1 VQGEISPVVIG
12 CESDEDDVEYVEDGE
27 DEEVV
32 DVREEESM
40 DCDVVSVSECASEG
54 CGVGVG
60 VIEVNEGANEVR
72 EVPGV
77 SDVVWKCPV
86 CQQQWQEGD
95 PDGSWLGCDYCHR
108 CWHTACMPVKMR
120 KEAQDSIANDKEN
133 EKWHC
138 WVCASALNFLC
149 GASEVYCCKK
159 DINVKVFCMRCKRK
173 ELLSKVLS
181 HEWLVCA
188 RDECQL
194 RVHRRCVSGSNAS
207 WVCGIC

>member
-1 VQGEISPVVIG
+1 VPDHVLATREIWLLLPRHVLAIRGCYTLIATTVLAINPRRGLDATTVVAIDSP
-12 CESDEDDVEYVEDGE
+12 
-27 DEEVV
+27 
-32 DVREEESM
+32 
-40 DCDVVSVSECASEG
+40 
-54 CGVGVG
+54 
-60 VIEVNEGANEVR
+60 VNEGAKEVR